1 MSGGARDD
9 REPVIVVD
17 DVWKAFDGKPVL
29 RGAFLTARRGE
40 VVVVL
45 GRSGSGKTVL
55 LKHLIGLLRPDR
67 GRVWVLG
74 RELTRLPER
83 ALDRVRLRMGMLF
96 QEGALFDS
104 LRVWENVAFPLREHA
119 RLGRREARAR
129 AAALLKL
136 VGLEGVEELY
146 PEQLSGGM
154 RKRVALA
161 RALALEPEVLLCDE
175 PTAGVDP
182 AMARE
187 IDHLLLELKERLG
200 MTAVVVTH
208 DVEEALRLGDRL
220 AVLAGGR
227 VVAEGPPER
236 VRASAHPAVREFFA
250 STMPRPNPKEG

>member
-1 MSGGARDD
+1 
-9 REPVIVVD
+9 VD
-17 DVWKAFDGKPVL
+17 DLWKAFDGKPVL
-29 RGAFLTARRGE
+29 RGVSLTARRGE

-45 GRSGSGKTVL
+45 GRSGSGKTVE
-55 LKHLIGLLRPDR
+55 
-67 GRVWVLG
+67 
-74 RELTRLPER
+74 RE
-83 ALDRVRLRMGMLF
+83 LDRVRLRMGMLF

-182 AMARE
+182 AMAHE
-187 IDHLLLELKERLG
+187 IDRLLLELRRRLG

-236 VRASAHPAVREFFA
+236 VRAGDHPAVRELFA
-250 STMPRPNPKEG
+250 APRPNPKEE